1 MTCLIRLG
9 LWQQPEPKQR
19 GSKSLIK
26 ATTACVRNCPVPSRI
41 CNFLITVQIDKS
53 PTTHWCSDCLKREI
67 FETRKIKTNTHNFS
81 LKNNAQIKQ
90 ILKAC
95 TRSLHLSTL
104 ANVRLKKKRTKNPP
118 INLQIIF
125 LFTKTRLHFHSLR
138 TDSFYEIV
146 IRRILWH
153 ARK

>member
-1 MTCLIRLG
+1 MTRTFDVLNKARVR

-41 CNFLITVQIDKS
+41 CNFLITVQTDKS

-67 FETRKIKTNTHNFS
+67 FETRKIKKNTHNFS

-104 ANVRLKKKRTKNPP
+104 ANVRLKKKNVKSTNKSTNYILVYKN
-118 INLQIIF
+118 
-125 LFTKTRLHFHSLR
+125 TS
-138 TDSFYEIV
+138 SFS
-146 IRRILWH
+146 
-153 ARK
+153 